1 MKKAPH
7 TPVQQLE
14 HEADLGL
21 QPAGRRQQQQRRHI
35 ARRHPALAARQQ
47 RRRRSRLGR
56 RCGRLVASG
65 EGEQHFNPRDA
76 LRRAF
81 ASTPPRQCKW
91 SGHGQALLGTQWH
104 SLSSAAASATAPRR
118 KPAWGSAMR
127 SAGNRGTNEGAEKHV
142 WSTRLPGGFQDFQ
155 DSQRISR
162 RFPED
167 FRENF
172 QEISRRGRTTTEL
185 PARPTFCS
193 SAETRASSSVSGSV
207 PGGSRSSFPGPSVS
221 MPASAQAVSFE
232 RETSAEVASPAAAA
246 PRSARQAHAR
256 RL

>member
-104 SLSSAAASATAPRR
+104 SLSNAAASATAPRR

-167 FRENF
+167 F
-172 QEISRRGRTTTEL
+172 QEISGRFPGDFQERAHHHGVAGETHVLQQRGD
-185 PARPTFCS
+185 ARLQQRLRQRPG
-193 SAETRASSSVSGSV
+193 RQPLLVSGPLGV
-207 PGGSRSSFPGPSVS
+207 NACIG
-221 MPASAQAVSFE
+221 ASGQ
-232 RETSAEVASPAAAA
+232 
-246 PRSARQAHAR
+246 
-256 RL
+256 L